1 MADKLIGQQQQQQL
15 AVICGMPYRRTVTT
29 VVVGTT
35 LWTIVFIVT
44 VISSTLAVVVVD
56 LVVLVRRA
64 RLKCSVKREYKVPY
78 SIYSIIDQA
87 DLYCLCWL
95 ASCELISY
103 WLFAIMSYIY
113 HIYIFRSIQTFIFTE
128 FLPLNYWISNKQIN

>member
-1 MADKLIGQQQQQQL
+1 MADKLIGQQQQKQL
-15 AVICGMPYRRTVTT
+15 AVICGMPYRWTVTT

-35 LWTIVFIVT
+35 LWTIVFI
-44 VISSTLAVVVVD
+44 ISSTLVVVVVD

-87 DLYCLCWL
+87 DLYCLCW
-95 ASCELISY
+95 
-103 WLFAIMSYIY
+103 
-113 HIYIFRSIQTFIFTE
+113 
-128 FLPLNYWISNKQIN
+128 